1 MDINDI
7 TSMHKRACS
16 GLDCQNVA
24 TRQLKIKFSDKT
36 GFFCEHHANEF
47 LLEGILEDMK
57 TTTDNSLD
65 YNEGNLK

>member
-1 MDINDI
+1 MTNATAID
-7 TSMHKRACS
+7 KKVCS
-16 GLDCQNVA
+16 SLNCQNLA
-24 TRQLKIKFSDKT
+24 TRSLKIKFSDKT
-36 GFFCEHHANEF
+36 GFFCERHANEF